1 MTAAPGSVG
10 RADAR
15 RNRTKVLAA
24 ASRAFDEHGTDVSLG
39 AIARQAGV
47 GAGTVYRHFPSKEI
61 LLEAVLVQQ
70 IDDRVDAARRWA
82 ARTEP
87 VAAFF
92 GFLLEVVD
100 ASHGRKHACNALT
113 TETSW
118 PRPGL
123 AASARRF
130 RRALDD
136 LLRAAQQAGGVRNDV
151 SVDDVAALIVGC
163 VTIWAAHHDRN
174 GGTRMV
180 RLALEGLRSS
190 APVTGGRVFRDVPG
204 TLHAAP
210 RCEECGTRLEV
221 RSTGRPARY
230 CGAACRQRA
239 CRRRRGPAT
248 MRDQRLGATEVFTR
262 AAAPTGKPTPA
273 SPPAR
278 TTDSAPPAPPPPG
291 APDTAGP

>member
-1 MTAAPGSVG
+1 MTAAPEDVG

-15 RNRTKVLAA
+15 RNRMKVLAA
-24 ASRAFDEHGTDVSLG
+24 ASRAFDEHGLDVSLG

-70 IDDRVDAARRWA
+70 IDNRVDAARRWA
-82 ARTEP
+82 ARTDP

-100 ASHGRKHACNALT
+100 MSQGRKHACDALT

-118 PRPGL
+118 PRPNL

-130 RRALDD
+130 RQALDE
-136 LLRAAQQAGGVRNDV
+136 LLRAAQRAGGVRTDV
-151 SVDDVAALIVGC
+151 GVDDVAALTVGC
-163 VTIWAAHHDRN
+163 ATTWAAHRDRN

-180 RLALEGLRSS
+180 RLTLESLRS
-190 APVTGGRVFRDVPG
+190 PVSVTEGQVFRDVSG
-204 TLHAAP
+204 TLDVAP
-210 RCEECGTRLEV
+210 RCEECGTRLDA

-230 CGAACRQRA
+230 CGATCRQRA
-239 CRRRRGPAT
+239 RRRRLGP
-248 MRDQRLGATEVFTR
+248 G
-262 AAAPTGKPTPA
+262 
-273 SPPAR
+273 
-278 TTDSAPPAPPPPG
+278 TTS
-291 APDTAGP
+291 

>member
-1 MTAAPGSVG
+1 MAAPPQDLG

-24 ASRAFDEHGTDVSLG
+24 ASRAFDEHGLDVSLG
-39 AIARQAGV
+39 VIARQAGV

-70 IDDRVDAARRWA
+70 VDDRVDAARRWA
-82 ARTEP
+82 ARTDP

-100 ASHGRKHACNALT
+100 TSHGRKHACDALT

-130 RRALDD
+130 RQALDE
-136 LLRAAQQAGGVRNDV
+136 LLRAAQQAGGVRTDV
-151 SVDDVAALIVGC
+151 SADDVAALTVGC
-163 VTIWAAHHDRN
+163 ATIWAAHRYRN

-180 RLALEGLRSS
+180 RLTLESLRNPAS
-190 APVTGGRVFRDVPG
+190 VTEGRGFRDVPG
-204 TLHAAP
+204 TLHAVP
-210 RCEECGTRLEV
+210 RCEECGTRLEA
-221 RSTGRPARY
+221 RATGRPARY
-230 CGAACRQRA
+230 CGATCRQRA
-239 CRRRRGPAT
+239 RRRRLGPAT
-248 MRDQRLGATEVFTR
+248 I
-262 AAAPTGKPTPA
+262 
-273 SPPAR
+273 S
-278 TTDSAPPAPPPPG
+278 
-291 APDTAGP
+291 